1 MKFTYWGKGLLAGAM
16 VLAVSTNSV
25 FANERPTVLI
35 ENTQNDSDSLK
46 IENLAKELK
55 KMKPIAKA
63 DFKAKFKKEVAGFT
77 LTEVTAFEDKETGS
91 GSYAT
96 ANYKKGD
103 KNVYL
108 MVTDGAG
115 AGAETVKTNLL
126 SYLDIKTT
134 EEPGDKT
141 NIKPYKGWQV
151 FFDSS
156 MYESDDMTSI
166 QYLEG
171 NRFSVIAS
179 GNMILITDLKAF
191 LDNISL

>member
-25 FANERPTVLI
+25 LANEPSSVLI
-35 ENTQNDSDSLK
+35 EKTQNDPDSLK

-55 KMKPIAKA
+55 KLKPIVKA

-91 GSYAT
+91 YAT

-115 AGAETVKTNLL
+115 VGAEAVKTSLL
-126 SYLDIKTT
+126 NYLEIKSI

-151 FFDSS
+151 LFDSS

-179 GNMILITDLKAF
+179 GNMISITDLKAF

>member
-25 FANERPTVLI
+25 FANVRPTVLI
-35 ENTQNDSDSLK
+35 EKTQTDPDSLK

-55 KMKPIAKA
+55 KLKPIAKA
-63 DFKAKFKKEVAGFT
+63 DFKAKFKKEVAGFI
-77 LTEVTAFEDKETGS
+77 LTDVNAFEDKET

-103 KNVYL
+103 KSVYL

-115 AGAETVKTNLL
+115 AGAEAVKTNLINFL
-126 SYLDIKTT
+126 EIKAL

-141 NIKPYKGWQV
+141 NVKPYKGWQV
-151 FFDSS
+151 LFDSS
-156 MYESDDMTSI
+156 MYKSDDMSSI
-166 QYLEG
+166 HYLEG
-171 NRFSVIAS
+171 NRFSIIAS
-179 GNMILITDLKAF
+179 GNKISITDLKAL

>member
-25 FANERPTVLI
+25 LANEPSSVLI
-35 ENTQNDSDSLK
+35 EKTQNDPDSLK

-55 KMKPIAKA
+55 KLKPIAKA

-91 GSYAT
+91 YAT

-115 AGAETVKTNLL
+115 VGAEAVKTSLL
-126 SYLDIKTT
+126 NYLEIKSI

-151 FFDSS
+151 LFDSS

-179 GNMILITDLKAF
+179 GNMISITDLKAF

>member
-1 MKFTYWGKGLLAGAM
+1 MKFSYWGAGILGIA
-16 VLAVSTNSV
+16 LTFTLGSSNV
-25 FANERPTVLI
+25 FANQPLNMVTEHM
-35 ENTQNDSDSLK
+35 QNDSDSLK

-55 KMKPIAKA
+55 KLRPISSD
-63 DFKAKFKKEVAGFT
+63 DFKNKFKKEINGFK

-91 GSYAT
+91 YAT
-96 ANYKKGD
+96 ANYAKGS

-115 AGAETVKTNLL
+115 QGAEQVKSTLL
-126 SYLDIKTT
+126 SYLELKAI

-141 NIKPYKGWQV
+141 NIKSYKGWMV
-151 FFDSS
+151 YFDHS
-156 MYESDDMTSI
+156 MYENDKMTSI

-171 NRFSVIAS
+171 NRYSIVAS
-179 GNMILITDLKAF
+179 GNNIPLDELKSL